1 MIMIRR
7 IAILLIALVL
17 SLVIWWIGPLVYI
30 ASFRPL
36 ATVMVRATLIT
47 LIAIWALWPWVAGSL
62 AWLLRQSRGTGKPL
76 DQGRQR
82 DRVSGRF
89 YDAMRALK
97 HTGLVECRSFWQ
109 RCCYLFFRRY
119 RNDKPWIMVLG
130 PSGSGKTSLITESG
144 QRFQLSEQY
153 GLRHTADVGPT
164 LDANWW
170 LTDKAVFIDTAG
182 EWLQLNGLS
191 EEASRAQRRIYAL
204 IRRFRRHPAID
215 GVILCLDSAWLLNA
229 SLTERKSMTDALCA
243 RVQEM
248 ASFFRH
254 DIKVYLALN
263 NIDALP
269 GGEEFLAVMD
279 DDLLSQGVGFAMTTT
294 REGQIDYIG
303 SDAAYSDLL
312 MSISHYVHSQLHRV
326 DTAEQ
331 RRQLLFFTESLGNLR
346 KPLFSLLEQ
355 VFPQLPVGHS
365 GCLRHVWFGSTRVF
379 EGNLWMGEDVD
390 IRSTGKLYGAMFNSA
405 IAERG
410 VLNHR
415 ALSWRHRAGLLL
427 RYAMVIVLLAGTVN
441 VLASRYFWE
450 EDYIAYITARFN
462 ETKRMVR
469 EIPATNRV
477 SDDLV
482 SAYEQLGYMAARQ
495 ENSDSPLGNPY
506 FEHSLINREAEQTY
520 RRHLFKFFWPAL
532 ERYIIEELQR
542 DISTNKQTDIYDTLK
557 IYLMMA
563 KPEYR
568 SATELENWFALRWH
582 LFAPQGYSDHDK
594 RVFRQH
600 LAAVFSDTLR
610 GEAPVTKLR
619 ADLVRFARVKAM
631 SIPIHTRVLRDL
643 ESRVPAT
650 IENVSLA
657 SAAGAN
663 VSLVMRRKGTAVVT
677 DMAVPAFYTLNSYR
691 HIFNPLLDAAVE
703 KMVKEEAWVL
713 QDSDGGRD
721 NLNSQGFR
729 QKLTDDVRK
738 FYLLEYAE
746 HWEAF
751 LKDIR
756 VRPISSLD
764 DAALL
769 ARQFS
774 APSSPLS
781 NLLRFITRQTSLTSS
796 EDEGAVSGWLN
807 KRHESMQR
815 RVLQR
820 MGSDDP
826 SMNHYPFRIVP
837 EKELE
842 HRFDAVRRLGR
853 QLTPDSGENTDT
865 LSRQFE
871 EIYSQLSTLA
881 LTLRAGEVQ
890 PQNTIGTLRIAAAQQ
905 PEPVRGIMQD
915 LLDVGNTQREQLSR
929 QNLNNS
935 AQTFVAAIC
944 RDNIGKQY
952 PFDRRARNEIGI
964 GDFARIFSPSGAMKR
979 YFDQHILPYVDD
991 TGGTLRVRNE
1001 SRGLL
1006 SVGTLRSF
1014 ENAKSISET
1023 FFNQGGDQVAFAL
1036 YLRPLSLS
1044 PNIVEAVLDID
1055 GQVIRYSHGNMQP
1068 INVLW
1073 PGKNGGAYVRLSFK
1087 DVNGRI
1093 ESVNFNG
1100 PWALFRLYDMSNPV
1114 PLDRDRQ
1121 ELTMGIS
1128 SMNGLFKME
1137 LRSTLNDFPLWSKA
1151 LRHFPC
1157 PGIKNK

>member
-1 MIMIRR
+1 MIMMRR
-7 IAILLIALVL
+7 VAILLIAVVL

-30 ASFRPL
+30 ASLRPL
-36 ATVMVRATLIT
+36 ATVAVRCTLIA
-47 LIAIWALWPWVAGSL
+47 LIAIWALWPWVAGVA
-62 AWLLRQSRGTGKPL
+62 AWLLRQSRGSGKPL
-76 DQGRQR
+76 YQSRQR
-82 DRVSGRF
+82 DRVTSRF

-97 HTGLVECRSFWQ
+97 YIRLAEYKSIWQ
-109 RCCYLFFRRY
+109 RCRCRFFRRY
-119 RNDKPWIMVLG
+119 RNDKPWFLVLG

-164 LDANWW
+164 RDANWW

-191 EEASRAQRRIYAL
+191 EEASRAQRRLYAL

-215 GVILCLDSAWLLNA
+215 GAILCLDSAWLLNA

-243 RVQEM
+243 RVQEL

-254 DIKVYLALN
+254 DITVYLALN

-269 GGEEFLAVMD
+269 GGEAFLTAMN
-279 DDLLSQGVGFAMTTT
+279 DDLLSQGMGFAMSMT
-294 REGQIDYIG
+294 REGQIDYMG

-312 MSISHYVHSQLHRV
+312 MRISHYVHSQLHSV
-326 DTAEQ
+326 DSAEQ

-355 VFPQLPVGHS
+355 VFPQLPVGYS
-365 GCLRHVWFGSTRVF
+365 GCLRHVWFGSTRLL
-379 EGNLWMGEDVD
+379 EGNLWMGEGAD
-390 IRSTGKLYGAMFNSA
+390 IRATGILYGAMLNGA
-405 IAERG
+405 VRERG
-410 VLNHR
+410 VLNQR
-415 ALSWRHRAGLLL
+415 TLPWRHRAGLLL
-427 RYAMVIVLLAGTVN
+427 RYAMVIVLLAGAVN

-462 ETKRMVR
+462 ETKRMVL

-495 ENSDSPLGNPY
+495 GNSDSPVPNPY

-542 DISTNKQTDIYDTLK
+542 DISTNNQMDVYDTLK

-568 SATELENWFALRWH
+568 SAAELANWFALRWH
-582 LFAPQGYSDHDK
+582 HFAPQGYSDLDK
-594 RVFRQH
+594 RLFRQH

-610 GEAPVTKLR
+610 GEAPVTELR
-619 ADLVRFARVKAM
+619 GDLVRFARVKAM
-631 SIPIHTRVLRDL
+631 AIPIHTRVLRDL
-643 ESRVPAT
+643 QSRVPAT

-663 VSLVMRRKGTAVVT
+663 VSLMMRRKGTAVVT

-691 HIFNPLLDAAVE
+691 HVFNPLLDAAVE

-721 NLNSQGFR
+721 NLNAQGFR

-774 APSSPLS
+774 APASPLS
-781 NLLRFITRQTSLTSS
+781 NLLRFITRQTSLTNV
-796 EDEGAVSGWLN
+796 DEGRAVSGWLN
-807 KRHESMQR
+807 KSHDSLQR
-815 RVLQR
+815 TVLQTV
-820 MGSDDP
+820 GSDGQAL
-826 SMNHYPFRIVP
+826 NHNPFRIVP

-853 QLTPDSGENTDT
+853 QLTPDSGEYADT
-865 LSRQFE
+865 LARQFE

-881 LTLRAGEVQ
+881 LALRAGQVQ

-905 PEPVRGIMQD
+905 PEPVREIMQD

-935 AQTFVAAIC
+935 AQTFVTAIC
-944 RDNIGKQY
+944 RNNIGKQY
-952 PFDRRARNEIGI
+952 PFDRHARNEIGI
-964 GDFARIFSPSGAMKR
+964 GDFARIFSPSGVLKR

-991 TGGTLRVRNE
+991 TGGTLRVRSE

-1006 SVGTLRSF
+1006 SAGTLRSF
-1014 ENAKSISET
+1014 EDAKSISET
-1023 FFNQGGDQVAFAL
+1023 FFSRGGDQVGFAL

-1055 GQVIRYSHGNMQP
+1055 GQIIRYSHGNTQP
-1068 INVLW
+1068 VNVQW

-1100 PWALFRLYDMSNPV
+1100 PWALFRLYDMSNPL

-1151 LRHFPC
+1151 LKRFSC